1 MSSKDAN
8 SVKLKLGEFD
18 RATSSAVYRTTFPAT
33 SEQFAKLGALGA
45 DEVVNL
51 PPHSV
56 ATVELSK

>member
-1 MSSKDAN
+1 
-8 SVKLKLGEFD
+8 VKLKLGEFD